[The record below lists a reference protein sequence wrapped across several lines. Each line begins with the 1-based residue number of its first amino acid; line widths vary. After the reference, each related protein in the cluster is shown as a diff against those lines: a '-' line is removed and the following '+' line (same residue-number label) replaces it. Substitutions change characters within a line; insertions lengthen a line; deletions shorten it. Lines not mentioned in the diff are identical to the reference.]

1 MSSSWTFADLE
12 KFDTDICDI
21 AEEANLDWF
30 PIVYE
35 SCDYYEM
42 IGHMSYHG
50 MPSHYGHWSYGKSFE
65 QTHQRYNLGME
76 GLPYELIINS
86 NPSIAYLMRE
96 NPLYLQVL
104 IMAHCVG
111 HSDFF
116 KNNKEFA
123 ETHPERVVAKFR
135 NARNRIQG
143 YVENPSIGIDKV
155 EKVLDS
161 MQALQFQINRYSQNY
176 RTTAE
181 RKRLAIHD
189 YNSKSRDDKKHV
201 LPDFSKVPLEPEY
214 DLFGFMLEHCRNL
227 EEWEADLL
235 EISRQEAYYFLPQ
248 IQTKI
253 MNEGWASFWHY
264 TINHD
269 LKLPDSMH
277 IPFLKSHNQVIRP
290 HAGGVNPYHVGFV
303 MFQDIKERFGIEE
316 CFLARTTCNDESF
329 LRTYLTRELCEKL
342 GFFEYQEQKQHYL
355 ISEVSDHDGWKN
367 IRSSLIKQTGM
378 NNIPMIYVESID
390 NGTLV
395 LHHEHDG
402 REIELNYA
410 ERVISHIRDIWKDEV
425 RLITTIDD
433 EPFEI

>member
-1 MSSSWTFADLE
+1 MSSWTFADLE
-12 KFDTDICDI
+12 KFDSEICDI
-21 AEEANLDWF
+21 ALEKDLDWF

-123 ETHPERVVAKFR
+123 HTDPERVVGRFR

-143 YVENPSIGIDKV
+143 YVEDPTVGINRV
-155 EKVLDS
+155 EKLLDAC
-161 MQALQFQINRYSQNY
+161 QALQFQVNRYSNNY
-176 RTTAE
+176 RNIKQQ
-181 RKRLAIHD
+181 RQLAIKD
-189 YNSKSRDDKKHV
+189 FNSKKNEDADYPDLKKI
-201 LPDFSKVPLEPEY
+201 PLNPEY
-214 DLFGFMLEHCRNL
+214 DLFGFMLEHCKNL
-227 EEWEADLL
+227 EEWEADIL
-235 EISRQEAYYFLPQ
+235 EISRGEAYYFLPQ

-303 MFQDIKERFGIEE
+303 MFQDIKERFGMEE
-316 CFLARTTCNDESF
+316 CFIARATCNDEAF
-329 LRTYLTRELCEKL
+329 LRQYLTRDLCEKL
-342 GFFEYQEQKQHYL
+342 GFFEYLDNEQHYL
-355 ISEVSDHDGWKN
+355 ITEVSDHDGWKN
-367 IRSSLIKQTGM
+367 IRSSLINQTGM
-378 NNIPMIYVESID
+378 NNIPMIYVENIE
-390 NGTLV
+390 NGAII

-402 REIELNYA
+402 RDLELNYA
-410 ERVISHIRDIWKDEV
+410 ERVVSHIRDIWKDEV
-425 RLITTIDD
+425 KLITTIDE

>member
-1 MSSSWTFADLE
+1 MSSWTFADL
-12 KFDTDICDI
+12 KRFDSDICDI
-21 AEEANLDWF
+21 AKEKELDWF

-116 KNNKEFA
+116 KNNKEFSQ
-123 ETHPERVVAKFR
+123 TDPERVVGRFR
-135 NARNRIQG
+135 NAKKRIQG
-143 YVENPSIGIDKV
+143 YVEDPSIGIEKV
-155 EKVLDS
+155 EKILDATN
-161 MQALQFQINRYSQNY
+161 ALSFHINKYSRNY
-176 RTTAE
+176 RTIDE
-181 RKRLAIHD
+181 QRKIAVESYSRHD
-189 YNSKSRDDKKHV
+189 NAKKEY
-201 LPDFSKVPLEPEY
+201 PSMSKVPLQPEF
-214 DLFGFMLEHCRNL
+214 DLFGFLIEHGKYLED
-227 EEWEADLL
+227 WELDLL
-235 EISRQEAYYFLPQ
+235 EICRDEAYYFLPQ

-264 TINHD
+264 RINHE

-277 IPFLKSHNQVIRP
+277 LPFLKSHNQVIRP
-290 HAGGVNPYHVGFV
+290 HVGGVNPYHVGFV
-303 MFQDIKERFGIEE
+303 MFQDIEERFGIEE
-316 CFLARTTCNDESF
+316 CFLARETCNDESF

-342 GFFEYQEQKQHYL
+342 GFFEYLDNEQNYL
-355 ISEVSDHDGWKN
+355 ITEVSDHDGWKN
-367 IRSSLIKQTGM
+367 IRTSLINQTGM
-378 NNIPMIYVESID
+378 NNIPMIYVENIED
-390 NGTLV
+390 GALI

-402 REIELNYA
+402 RDLELNYA
-410 ERVISHIRDIWKDEV
+410 ERVVSHIHDIWKDDV
-425 RLITTIDD
+425 KLITTIDD